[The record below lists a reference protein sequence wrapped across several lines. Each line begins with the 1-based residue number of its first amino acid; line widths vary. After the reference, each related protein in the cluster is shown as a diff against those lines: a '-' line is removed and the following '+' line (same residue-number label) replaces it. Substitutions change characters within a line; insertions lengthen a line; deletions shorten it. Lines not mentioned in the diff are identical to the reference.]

1 MTPTGGP
8 RRCAAGIASDPA
20 PQVAV
25 NPPDPETGMWP
36 CGVYRRPVRAA
47 GSALAG
53 IPGHGVGLYGVPLT

>member
-8 RRCAAGIASDPA
+8 RRCAASIASDPA

-25 NPPDPETGMWP
+25 NLAGSRNRD
-36 CGVYRRPVRAA
+36 AA
-47 GSALAG
+47 PAAFTRGRSALAS